1 MDALSRMLSRVMVGV
16 FLLGLFAKLELARK
30 FDKHLP
36 SCAQAGNLRV
46 SSSTISFQVS
56 LNSAKLELALFVCT
70 HT

>member
-46 SSSTISFQVS
+46 SSSLS
-56 LNSAKLELALFVCT
+56 SAQFHSK
-70 HT
+70 